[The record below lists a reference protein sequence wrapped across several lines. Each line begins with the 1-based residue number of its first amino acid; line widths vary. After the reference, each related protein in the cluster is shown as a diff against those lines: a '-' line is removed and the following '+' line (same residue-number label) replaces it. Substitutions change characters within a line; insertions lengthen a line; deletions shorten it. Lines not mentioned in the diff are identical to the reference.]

1 MNLYR
6 VTAFDPNTSKE
17 FNVRLFVAE
26 SRDGAL
32 RKAADKQ
39 SEKLVLD
46 VIFVSKVAGVADQK
60 VKDYLSKIGSKGGK
74 LGGKSKS
81 AAKVRA
87 VRENGK
93 KGGRPR
99 GTIGKKATP

>member
-6 VTAFDPNTSKE
+6 VTAFDPKSSTE
-17 FNVRLFVAE
+17 FNVGLFVAN
-26 SRDGAL
+26 SREKAL
-32 RKAADKQ
+32 RSAADKR

-46 VIFVSKVAGVADQK
+46 AFFVSKIVGVTNPT
-60 VKDYLSKIGSKGGK
+60 VRDYLSKIGSKGGK

-81 AAKVRA
+81 AAKQRA

-99 GTIGKKATP
+99 SRD

>member
-6 VTAFDPNTSKE
+6 VTAFDPKTSKE
-17 FNVRLFVAE
+17 FNVGLFVAE
-26 SRDGAL
+26 SREEAL
-32 RKAADKQ
+32 RRAADKR
-39 SEKLVLD
+39 SERMVLD
-46 VIFVSKVAGVADQK
+46 TIFVSKVEGVTDQK

-81 AAKVRA
+81 AAKRRA

-99 GTIGKKATP
+99 GTLNKAVR